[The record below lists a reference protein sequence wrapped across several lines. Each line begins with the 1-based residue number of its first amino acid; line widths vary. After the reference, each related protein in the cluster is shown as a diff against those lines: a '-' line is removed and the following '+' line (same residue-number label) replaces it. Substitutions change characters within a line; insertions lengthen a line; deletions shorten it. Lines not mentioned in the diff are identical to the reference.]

1 MSWRSRGFTLLEVL
15 VAIAIL
21 GLGLTVILS
30 SQAGLFAS
38 VGHGRNVS
46 FAANLVRCKMAEVEV
61 DLAREGYPL
70 IDQLE
75 EGPCCEDESDPV
87 FGCAWQVEQVEL
99 PEPPMTSDED
109 DMLSL
114 FGDDGDESGGPLS
127 ALQEMRTNGADALTG
142 DGGLSGIAGLFGD
155 SMSGDQV
162 SGLASYA
169 MRAVYPELKPML
181 EASIR
186 KVTVTVSW
194 KEGQQARELEVVQYL
209 TNPTQGM
216 MDEEAADLSGM
227 IPGGLGGDTK
237 SNPTSKS
244 PKGSKSP
251 GGSK

>member
-1 MSWRSRGFTLLEVL
+1 MAGLRRPRGFTLLEVL

-38 VGHGRNVS
+38 VGHGRNVG

-70 IDQLE
+70 IDQLD
-75 EGPCCEDESDPV
+75 EGPCCEDESDPA
-87 FGCAWQVEQVEL
+87 FHCAWKVEQIEL
-99 PEPPMTSDED
+99 PDPPMTSEED
-109 DMLSL
+109 SMLSL
-114 FGDDGDESGGPLS
+114 FGEDSDESGGPLG
-127 ALQEMRTNGADALTG
+127 ALQQMQTNGAEALTG
-142 DGGLSGIAGLFGD
+142 DGGLSGLAGLFGD
-155 SMSGDQV
+155 STSGDQV

-194 KEGQQARELEVVQYL
+194 KEGKQERELEVVQYL

-216 MDEEAADLSGM
+216 MDEEAADLSEALEAS
-227 IPGGLGGDTK
+227 PLGGGTQPQSAGDK
-237 SNPTSKS
+237 S
-244 PKGSKSP
+244 
-251 GGSK
+251 GGKK